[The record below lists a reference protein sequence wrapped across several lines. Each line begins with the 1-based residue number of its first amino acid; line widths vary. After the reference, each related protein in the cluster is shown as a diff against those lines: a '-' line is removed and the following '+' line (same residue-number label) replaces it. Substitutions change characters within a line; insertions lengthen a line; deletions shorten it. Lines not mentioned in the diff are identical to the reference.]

1 MTPLEKQLNKDKER
15 FEALEPEDRSEEAW
29 KRTTALG
36 ASYRAL
42 GRWDQALRIFDT
54 GLSQAQEA
62 GETEI
67 ASRFLISKSC
77 TFYHMGRYARAIEFA
92 TRATV
97 NPIPAVSK
105 AEYISYYL
113 ANPYL
118 MLGDLARYL
127 SLQEEAIDLVKLLS
141 DKEEREVLPWTLCR
155 LAKGWDMTGDS
166 ERANPVLVDHVA
178 IFRNREHRFGMP
190 FSMLILGENLLHL
203 GKPQESEQFLT
214 EALVLYEANGQ
225 EGLLVDTMVALS
237 KAAAAMKN
245 MEEAR
250 LYANQAVEEARRG
263 PRKAE
268 GLADTR
274 HLNQALIQAARVYLD
289 LGRKHDSLAF
299 YGEALDLASRSN
311 RRLMLAEILE
321 LQKSLLGT
329 PH

>member
-1 MTPLEKQLNKDKER
+1 MTPLEKQLKQDKGR
-15 FEALEPEDRSEEAW
+15 FEALKPEDHSEEA
-29 KRTTALG
+29 RGRMTALG

-42 GRWDQALRIFDT
+42 GMWDQALRVFSS
-54 GLSQAQEA
+54 GLSSAQRV
-62 GETEI
+62 GDTEDT
-67 ASRFLISKSC
+67 SGFLISMSC
-77 TFYHMGRYARAIEFA
+77 TFYHMGHYARAIEYA

-97 NPIPAVSK
+97 LPISDLSK
-105 AEYISYYL
+105 AKYVSYYL

-118 MLGDLARYL
+118 MLGDLARYVA
-127 SLQEEAIDLVKLLS
+127 LQEEAINFTKLLS
-141 DKEEREVLPWTLCR
+141 DKEERECVPWFLCR
-155 LAKGWDMTGDS
+155 LARGWDMTGDS

-178 IFRNREHRFGMP
+178 IFRNMEHRFGMP
-190 FSMLILGENLLHL
+190 FSMLVLGENLLHL

-225 EGLLVDTMVALS
+225 EGLLVDTVIALS

-250 LYANQAVEEARRG
+250 LYADQAVEEARRG

-274 HLNQALIQAARVYLD
+274 HLNQALIQAAQVYLK
-289 LGRKHDSLAF
+289 LKRKHESLTF

-311 RRLMLAEILE
+311 RRLMLAEILR
-321 LQKSLLGT
+321 LQRALLRT